1 LIRSGGISYALCSSP
16 SGRRPVIAGPEDK
29 TDEKKKLKRHL
40 RIRWL
45 KRARPPVLF
54 ALIGAAILAVPQSGL
69 VKEWEK
75 LGEWPAVI
83 ASICFIS
90 ALGWTIGTLV
100 DGVVKRRL
108 AKLNF
113 HEADNLQARKSATR
127 LDVVRRVWVVAV
139 AVVTVAAALT
149 VIPGVKQIG
158 VSLFASA
165 GIAGIA
171 VGLAA
176 RPMLSNLIAGLQ
188 IAFTQPIRLDDAV
201 VVENEWGWIEEIGL
215 FYVVI
220 RIWDWRR
227 LIVPLSYFIE
237 KPFQNWT
244 RQSAAIIGSVF
255 WSVDYRAPVAEMREK
270 LTEICKSTRL
280 WDGNVVNLQVTEA
293 SGNSILIRALASS
306 GNSPDAWDLRCYI
319 REKMIAW
326 LQEAHPEALPRL
338 RGEMDAFASRE
349 GPVYPGDRAQAGRME

>member
-1 LIRSGGISYALCSSP
+1 M
-16 SGRRPVIAGPEDK
+16 VIAGN
-29 TDEKKKLKRHL
+29 DEKKTREKLAL

-54 ALIGAAILAVPQSGL
+54 ALLGTAILAVPQTGL
-69 VKEWEK
+69 APDWEK
-75 LGEWPAVI
+75 LGEWPNVVAT
-83 ASICFIS
+83 ICFIGTI
-90 ALGWTIGTLV
+90 GWTIGTLV
-100 DGVVKRRL
+100 DGLTKRHLARL
-108 AKLNF
+108 KLN
-113 HEADNLQARKSATR
+113 EPDNLQARKSATR

-201 VVENEWGWIEEIGL
+201 VLEDEWGWIEEIGL
-215 FYVVI
+215 FYVVV
-220 RIWDWRR
+220 RLWDWRR

-237 KPFQNWT
+237 QPFQNWT
-244 RQSAAIIGSVF
+244 RKSASIIGSVF
-255 WSVDYRAPVAEMREK
+255 WSVDYRAPVGEMRDK
-270 LTEICKSTRL
+270 LREICEATPL
-280 WDGNVVNLQVTEA
+280 WDGNVVNMQVTEA
-293 SGNSILIRALASS
+293 DGNSIRVRALASAV
-306 GNSPDAWDLRCYI
+306 NSPNAWDLRCLI

-326 LQEAHPEALPRL
+326 LQETHPDALPRM
-338 RGEMDAFASRE
+338 RGELDA
-349 GPVYPGDRAQAGRME
+349 PVRMSPQAGRME